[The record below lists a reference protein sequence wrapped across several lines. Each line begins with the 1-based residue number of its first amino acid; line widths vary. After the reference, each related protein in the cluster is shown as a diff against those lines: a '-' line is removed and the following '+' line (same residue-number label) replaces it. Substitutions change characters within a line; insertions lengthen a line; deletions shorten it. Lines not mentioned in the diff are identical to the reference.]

1 MSEARELTTLLFKSV
16 SVIGSALWRR
26 TAASMAIL
34 LRSDVVSV
42 VTVLE
47 QTGVKL
53 QIVTRETASMKGRG
67 TFQAR
72 ESDSDFSRMGG

>member
-1 MSEARELTTLLFKSV
+1 MSEARELTTLLFKSI
-16 SVIGSALWRR
+16 SVIGSALWRC
-26 TAASMAIL
+26 TAASTAML
-34 LRSDVVSV
+34 LRSAVVPV

-53 QIVTRETASMKGRG
+53 QTVTGETASMKGRG

-72 ESDSDFSRMGG
+72 ESDSDFSSMGG